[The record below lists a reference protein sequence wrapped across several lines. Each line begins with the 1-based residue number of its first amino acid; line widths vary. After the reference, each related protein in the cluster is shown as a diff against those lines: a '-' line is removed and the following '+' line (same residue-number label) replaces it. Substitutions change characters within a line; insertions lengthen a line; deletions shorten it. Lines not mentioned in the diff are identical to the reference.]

1 MTGVWPRG
9 AQVLRTTGSSEAPD
23 SSQNTS
29 TARRR
34 RALRQILRPVLGHP
48 AGNRLLV
55 ALCGAAGRALQPPAH
70 AAQQLPGVTGM
81 VGDTGPMLDHG
92 GDALKGPVVGVEA
105 VGAGALA
112 ERLVQVVALLVRKA
126 RRRPSRAAA
135 GQRRQSV
142 RLPTGVP
149 AADVLAGHPELAG
162 DLGLGVA
169 GGKQRPGLQADGF
182 EGLAVAKA
190 PGVAAISGW
199 SHPAMLPGE
208 ARSCHR
214 NERSSLAVV
223 C

>member
-1 MTGVWPRG
+1 
-9 AQVLRTTGSSEAPD
+9 
-23 SSQNTS
+23 
-29 TARRR
+29 
-34 RALRQILRPVLGHP
+34 
-48 AGNRLLV
+48 
-55 ALCGAAGRALQPPAH
+55 
-70 AAQQLPGVTGM
+70 M
-81 VGDTGPMLDHG
+81 VGDTGPLLDHG

-135 GQRRQSV
+135 GQRLQSV

-149 AADVLAGHPELAG
+149 AADVLAGDAQLVG

-182 EGLAVAKA
+182 EGLAVARTA
-190 PGVAAISGW
+190 GVAAISGG

-214 NERSSLAVV
+214 N
-223 C
+223 

>member
-81 VGDTGPMLDHG
+81 VGDTGPLLDHG

-112 ERLVQVVALLVRKA
+112 ERLVQVVELLVVKA
-126 RRRPSRAAA
+126 PVGPGRAAA
-135 GQRRQSV
+135 GQRRQPV

-162 DLGLGVA
+162 DLGLRAA
-169 GGKQRPGLQADGF
+169 GGKQRPGLHADVF
-182 EGLAVAKA
+182 EGLAVTQTA
-190 PGVAAISGW
+190 GVAAVGGW
-199 SHPAMLPGE
+199 SHAAILPARP
-208 ARSCHR
+208 RSSHR
-214 NERSSLAVV
+214 N
-223 C
+223 